1 MNLIE
6 AIKSGKRYRR
16 KAWEID
22 DWVSQDREYLP
33 ARLNVEDVKSDDWE
47 IESQPVTIT
56 RADFDAAWRR
66 ALDVSENMQ
75 ITTQHYLYELVVRE
89 LGL

>member
-6 AIKSGKRYRR
+6 AIKSGRRFKRKVWPHY
-16 KAWEID
+16 
-22 DWVSQDREYLP
+22 P
-33 ARLNVEDVKSDDWE
+33 AENTFCQNDIIADDWE
-47 IESQPVTIT
+47 VESQPVTIT
-56 RADFDAAWRR
+56 REQFDAAWRR

>member
-16 KAWEID
+16 RGELGWYDPDYI
-22 DWVSQDREYLP
+22 EYVFSL
-33 ARLNVEDVKSDDWE
+33 RDVLDNDWE
-47 IESQPVTIT
+47 TEPVYVAIT
-56 RADFDAAWRR
+56 REQFDAAWRR
-66 ALDVSENMQ
+66 ALDVSENME
-75 ITTQHYLYELVVRE
+75 IKTHRYLYELVVRE